1 MKLKKLVALA
11 LAGVLLASTAL
22 CGCGEKEIDKEA
34 TVVTINDTQVSLGF
48 ANFVARYEQAQRD
61 QFYVAYMGDRV
72 WESDNDGDGKTLEE
86 DTKEDIMGLIQEWY
100 LLEQNKDAY
109 GVAVNDAQMAIIK
122 ETAAEFIADNTQE
135 ALDQLGATQEY
146 VEQMLYFYVLQDL
159 MQEAIEAKA
168 TITVTDEDAAQRTF
182 SYIMLAGLGEKAE
195 DGSYKYY
202 SDAELEQKVVEAE
215 AAVERAKA
223 DFDAVAEEYDYT
235 GTTYSYSAEDTQME
249 ASMLEAANALK
260 EGEVSDLVKSANGYY
275 VLRLDSEYDKE
286 ASDKNKV
293 SLIAAERVAYYES
306 VVAEYVET
314 ATITLDK
321 QLWKNVTFDTLFTV
335 PTEDTTAE

>member
-1 MKLKKLVALA
+1 MKAKRLVALV

-61 QFYVAYMGDRV
+61 QIYVAYMGERV
-72 WESDNDGDGKTLEE
+72 WESDSDGDGKTLEE
-86 DTKEDIMGLIQEWY
+86 DTKEDIMTMIQEWFV
-100 LLEQNKDAY
+100 LEQNAETY
-109 GVAVNDAQMAIIK
+109 GVSVTEGEMAVIR

-146 VEQMLYFYVLQDL
+146 VEKMLYFYVLQDK
-159 MQEAIEAKA
+159 MQEAIEAEA
-168 TITVTDEDAAQRTF
+168 VITVTDEDAAQRTF
-182 SYIMLAGLGEKAE
+182 SYIMLVGMGETDAE
-195 DGSYKYY
+195 GNYKYF
-202 SDAELEQKVVEAE
+202 SDEELALKETEAKV
-215 AAVERAKA
+215 AVERAKT
-223 DFDAVAEEYDYT
+223 DFDAVAEEYDYAD
-235 GTTYSYSAEDTQME
+235 TTYSYSPDDSTMDE
-249 ASMLEAANALK
+249 AIIEAADALK
-260 EGEVSDLVKSANGYY
+260 EGEVSDLVKGSNGYF

-293 SLIAAERVAYYES
+293 SLIAAERVEYYEG
-306 VVAEYVET
+306 VVAEYLEA

-321 QLWKNVTFDTLFTV
+321 KQWNKVKFDTLFAMK
-335 PTEDTTAE
+335 TEETAE